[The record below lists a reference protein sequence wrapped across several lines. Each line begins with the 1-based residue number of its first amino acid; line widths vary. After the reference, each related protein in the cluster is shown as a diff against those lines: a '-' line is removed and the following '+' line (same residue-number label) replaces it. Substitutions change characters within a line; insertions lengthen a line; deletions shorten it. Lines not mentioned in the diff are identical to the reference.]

1 MLISKNNSV
10 LDQVDVELL
19 NQLDSDSSI
28 SNASLASGVGLA
40 ASTTLM
46 RVRNLVQRGIIR
58 RFTIDVDYN
67 AIGLGVQA
75 IVFLSLRRQD
85 EETTS
90 ALIDKIST
98 AGNVVQIFH
107 VSGSEDLLVHV
118 AVSSSETLR
127 EFIQKL
133 LTSDQNVR
141 NAQTHLIFRHIR

>member
-19 NQLDSDSSI
+19 NQLDGDSSI

-90 ALIDKIST
+90 ALIEKIST

>member
-127 EFIQKL
+127 EFIQKM

>member
-19 NQLDSDSSI
+19 NQLDSDSAI

-90 ALIDKIST
+90 ALIEKIST

-118 AVSSSETLR
+118 AVSSSEALR

>member
-19 NQLDSDSSI
+19 NQLDSDSAI

-90 ALIDKIST
+90 ALIEKIST

>member
-90 ALIDKIST
+90 ALIEKIST